1 MSSKIDRRKFMFL
14 AGSSVAT
21 VGAFAQEAVPPEAP
35 EGGDADVPRIMSL
48 FSFNGGIYYFDPAGL
63 YVEVGQTVE
72 WVGVSFRSAKAYHPS
87 HDNHE
92 LRIPENAEPFDSRAG
107 GSGGTFRYTFQQEG
121 TYDYYSPSH
130 EYLGMVGRIVVGKPG
145 GPGENRP
152 GYGNRQGRQVMYRDA
167 ALLFEYLSAEKIVR
181 EKVVPYP
188 MDLVRKPFPWR

>member
-1 MSSKIDRRKFMFL
+1 MSSIFDRRKFMIL
-14 AGSSVAT
+14 AGSSVAGL
-21 VGAFAQEAVPPEAP
+21 GAFQEAVPPEAP
-35 EGGDADVPRIMSL
+35 PGGDADIPRIMSL

-92 LRIPENAEPFDSRAG
+92 LRIPENAQPFDSAAG
-107 GSGGTFRYTFQQEG
+107 AGGGTFRYTFTEEG

-145 GPGENRP
+145 GPGGNDP

-167 ALLFEYLSAEKIVR
+167 ARLFEYLSPEKIVR

-188 MDLVRKPFPWR
+188 KDLVRKPFPWR

>member
-1 MSSKIDRRKFMFL
+1 MIL
-14 AGSSVAT
+14 AGASVAGL
-21 VGAFAQEAVPPEAP
+21 GAFPQEAVPPEAP
-35 EGGDADVPRIMSL
+35 QGGDADIPRIMSL

-92 LRIPENAEPFDSRAG
+92 LRIPENAEPFDSSAG
-107 GSGGTFRYTFQQEG
+107 GSGGTFRYTFEQEG

-145 GPGENRP
+145 GPGENLP

-167 ALLFEYLSAEKIVR
+167 ALLFEYLRAEKIVL

-188 MDLVRKPFPWR
+188 KDLVRKPFPWR

>member
-21 VGAFAQEAVPPEAP
+21 VGAFAQEAVPPQVP

-92 LRIPENAEPFDSRAG
+92 LRIPENAEPFDSRVG
-107 GSGGTFRYTFQQEG
+107 GSGGIFRYTFQQEG

-145 GPGENRP
+145 GPGENQP

-167 ALLFEYLSAEKIVR
+167 ARLFEYLNAEKIVR

-188 MDLVRKPFPWR
+188 KDLVRKPFPWR

>member
-1 MSSKIDRRKFMFL
+1 MSSKIDRRKFMIL
-14 AGSSVAT
+14 AGTSMAGL
-21 VGAFAQEAVPPEAP
+21 GAFQEAVPPQAP
-35 EGGDADVPRIMSL
+35 EGRDADIPRIMSL

-72 WVGVSFRSAKAYHPS
+72 WVGISFRSARAYHPS

-92 LRIPENAEPFDSRAG
+92 LRIPENAQPFDSAAG
-107 GSGGTFRYTFQQEG
+107 GRNGTFRYTFRQEG

-145 GPGENRP
+145 GPGENHP
-152 GYGNRQGRQVMYRDA
+152 GYGNRQGRLVMYRDA
-167 ALLFEYLSAEKIVR
+167 ARLFEYLSAEKIVR

-188 MDLVRKPFPWR
+188 QDLLRKPFPWR